1 MCGIA
6 GFCNPRNDFM
16 QSQNKWISILEAMN
30 RTLKRRGP
38 DDKGTYLSSHCGLSH
53 VRLEII
59 DLLTGHQPMIKQ
71 CASGNYSI
79 VFNGEIYNMKPLR
92 EELKKAGTVFITNSD
107 TEVILNGFM
116 LYREDFIKKLNGI
129 FAIAIYHAE
138 EKRLWLFRDRIG
150 IKPLFFTIT
159 DNTLVF
165 ASEIKGLF
173 IYPGINPVVDK
184 NGLCEIFAL
193 GPARTCGNGVFQNIF
208 ELLPGEFLTFS
219 IDGLNRQFYWKL
231 ESRPHEDSFLETIE
245 KTAWLIEDSVKMQIL
260 SDIPICTFLSGG
272 LDSSLV
278 TAICAKELQKQN
290 RRLNTF
296 SFDFKDNAK
305 YFQSNSFQ
313 PSQDTP
319 WAKKTSQ
326 YLNTAHHL
334 LECDNTA
341 QFECLF
347 RAVDAADLPCMAD
360 VESSLLYF
368 CSKVTAYNKVTLTGE
383 CADEIFGGYPWFH
396 QEEAFRTSA
405 FPWSSDFAP
414 RKLLLSDDVLTTLPI
429 EEYSASAYEA
439 TIAETPRLLS
449 DSPTEK
455 RRREISY
462 LNLRWFMMT
471 LLNRMDRT
479 SMYSGLEARVP
490 LADYR
495 IVEYVF
501 NVPWSMKCPNGI
513 VKGLLRYAGSE
524 FLPEEILWRK
534 KSPYPKTYDPAYET
548 LLADRLKE
556 VLASPNAPIRTLL
569 DTKKVHQFLETPS
582 DYTRPWYG
590 QLMAGP
596 QMLAYLLQV
605 NYWLEHYKIKLV

>member
-30 RTLKRRGP
+30 HTLKRRGP
-38 DDKGTYLSSHCGLSH
+38 DDEGTYLSSHCGLSH

-116 LYREDFIKKLNGI
+116 LYREAFIKKLNGI

-245 KTAWLIEDSVKMQIL
+245 K
-260 SDIPICTFLSGG
+260 CRCFL
-272 LDSSLV
+272 
-278 TAICAKELQKQN
+278 T
-290 RRLNTF
+290 
-296 SFDFKDNAK
+296 
-305 YFQSNSFQ
+305 FQSV
-313 PSQDTP
+313 
-319 WAKKTSQ
+319 
-326 YLNTAHHL
+326 
-334 LECDNTA
+334 
-341 QFECLF
+341 LF
-347 RAVDAADLPCMAD
+347 YPAAWT
-360 VESSLLYF
+360 V
-368 CSKVTAYNKVTLTGE
+368 V
-383 CADEIFGGYPWFH
+383 W
-396 QEEAFRTSA
+396 
-405 FPWSSDFAP
+405 
-414 RKLLLSDDVLTTLPI
+414 LLLF
-429 EEYSASAYEA
+429 AQ
-439 TIAETPRLLS
+439 
-449 DSPTEK
+449 K
-455 RRREISY
+455 
-462 LNLRWFMMT
+462 NCK
-471 LLNRMDRT
+471 NRT
-479 SMYSGLEARVP
+479 
-490 LADYR
+490 AD
-495 IVEYVF
+495 
-501 NVPWSMKCPNGI
+501 
-513 VKGLLRYAGSE
+513 
-524 FLPEEILWRK
+524 
-534 KSPYPKTYDPAYET
+534 
-548 LLADRLKE
+548 
-556 VLASPNAPIRTLL
+556 
-569 DTKKVHQFLETPS
+569 
-582 DYTRPWYG
+582 
-590 QLMAGP
+590 
-596 QMLAYLLQV
+596 
-605 NYWLEHYKIKLV
+605 